1 MRRGRD
7 ERRKGERRRGERRD
21 IYNGEILLHV
31 ILITGN

>member
-7 ERRKGERRRGERRD
+7 ERRRGERRD